1 MTTSQDINFTP
12 PQGVRDAARRGL
24 DMYEDGK
31 GGDGLEQGTIRV
43 ARNLASGKAVSPE
56 QARKGNR
63 FWARNERFLSE
74 PKDSAAYVSA
84 LLWGG
89 RPGMSWYRKLSRQL
103 EAKEKKGNVE
113 LQPGRQYRAH
123 ITRRVNKSMISER
136 KNPKTG
142 NPEFVVRSV
151 VAKDDSVLNGILYPK
166 AELDL
171 AMNTL
176 EGIPAPF
183 GHPKDKDGDFLPAL
197 DAAALNA
204 FGFGA
209 YNENPR
215 REGDRIVVDKIIDI
229 AKANESEMGQRVL
242 EALKNGDPIHTSTGL
257 LCHVSEGGRDDACRD
272 VATDILFDH
281 DAILLDEEGAATPEQ
296 GIGMLVNKA
305 LDKEGNRIGVFN
317 SFDDLDE
324 VLTEPQKVSLSHLFA
339 TAIKD
344 FFVPERKPET
354 NSNEVDMSD
363 KDETKVDDVPA
374 EDPKAVVNEMT
385 QETVNGMVEKAMKK
399 MMPDMMNEYMEKNMP
414 DMMNRMMKDK
424 EKAANADKHASLV
437 EQVVAQNMLNE
448 DTAKETPLA
457 ALEAMVANSGFAAPI
472 HGNFKVNSKVDD
484 FDDLPED

>member
-1 MTTSQDINFTP
+1 MTENQDIDFTP
-12 PQGVRDAARRGL
+12 PQGVRDAARRGIE
-24 DMYEDGK
+24 MYEDGK
-31 GGDGLEQGTIRV
+31 GGSGLESGTIRI

-74 PKDSAAYVSA
+74 PKDSPAYVSA

-89 RPGMSWYRKLSRQL
+89 RPGMSWYRKLYRQL
-103 EAKEKKGNVE
+103 EAKEKSNVGNRV
-113 LQPGRQYRAH
+113 RVN
-123 ITRRVNKSMISER
+123 ITHRVNKSMISER

-151 VAKDDSVLNGILYPK
+151 AAKDDSVLNGILYPK

-171 AMNTL
+171 AMSTL
-176 EGIPAPF
+176 DGIPAPF
-183 GHPKDKDGDFLPAL
+183 GHPKDKDGEFLPAM

-229 AKANESEMGQRVL
+229 EKANESEMGQRVL
-242 EALKNGDPIHTSTGL
+242 EALKNGAPIHTSTGL
-257 LCHVSEGGRDDACRD
+257 LCNVAEGGRDDACRY

-305 LDKEGNRIGVFN
+305 LDSEGNKIDVVN
-317 SFDDLDE
+317 SFDDLEE
-324 VLTEPQKVSLSHLFA
+324 VLTEPQKVGLIHQIA
-339 TAIKD
+339 TAIKGALAS
-344 FFVPERKPET
+344 ERKPET

-363 KDETKVDDVPA
+363 KDEAKVDDVPA

-472 HGNFKVNSKVDD
+472 HGNFKVNAKVDD
-484 FDDLPED
+484 FADLPED

>member
-1 MTTSQDINFTP
+1 MPNNQDINFTP

-31 GGDGLEQGTIRV
+31 GGSGLEQGTIRI

-74 PKDSAAYVSA
+74 PKDSPAYVSA

-89 RPGMSWYRKLSRQL
+89 RPGMSWYRKLYRQL
-103 EAKEKKGNVE
+103 EAKEKSNVGNRV
-113 LQPGRQYRAH
+113 RVN
-123 ITRRVNKSMISER
+123 ITHRVNKSMISER

-151 VAKDDSVLNGILYPK
+151 AAKDDSVLNGILYPK
-166 AELDL
+166 EELDL
-171 AMNTL
+171 AMSTL

-183 GHPKDKDGDFLPAL
+183 GHPKAKDGEFLPAL

-257 LCHVSEGGRDDACRD
+257 LCNVAEGGRDDACRY

-281 DAILLDEEGAATPEQ
+281 DAILLDEEGAATPDQ

-305 LDKEGNRIGVFN
+305 LDKEGNEIDVVN

-324 VLTEPQKVSLSHLFA
+324 VLSEPQKVSLSHHIA

-354 NSNEVDMSD
+354 NSNEVDMSEND
-363 KDETKVDDVPA
+363 NTKVDDVTAKEP
-374 EDPKAVVNEMT
+374 EAVVNEMT

-399 MMPDMMNEYMEKNMP
+399 MMPDFMNEYMEKNMP
-414 DMMNRMMKDK
+414 DMMNRMMKEKD
-424 EKAANADKHASLV
+424 KAANAAKHASLV
-437 EQVVAQNMLNE
+437 ERVVNQSLLDE
-448 DTAKETPLA
+448 ETAKDTPVV
-457 ALEAMVANSGFAAPI
+457 ALEAMLSNSNFAAPI
-472 HGNFKVNSKVDD
+472 LGGFTANSKKPSYE
-484 FDDLPED
+484 LPED